1 MPKAKLGN
9 NEMPKEKKDKKGNY
23 KILPVRPSADF
34 GKIDRPLPAPL
45 ESMFKKNGAVL
56 CVMSPPGSGKSN
68 FLSSLLLQENL
79 LKDFFDG
86 GLYVISPT
94 IHNDVTSRFLKQYAD
109 FVSDEYSEEM
119 MQEIFKNIMS
129 VPKEDREYCCI
140 VLDDCMGSLKMNTF
154 CSKMASCC
162 RHLKSLQIYSTQSVK
177 SLPPNLRSNISHTI
191 TFYQPS
197 NKQLN
202 DIIELHSCFGGEK
215 VFKEKYKEACGIKY
229 GFLLSDFRDMKL
241 YKWGADRPEPIEIY
255 SRYNDDGTINMDD
268 GSNSG
273 EMNKGEIKGD

>member
-1 MPKAKLGN
+1 MPLGN
-9 NEMPKEKKDKKGNY
+9 NERPKEKKDKKTGNY
-23 KILPVRPSADF
+23 KILPVRPSQDF
-34 GKIDRPLPAPL
+34 GEIDRELPVPLQ
-45 ESMFKKNGAVL
+45 SMFKKNGAVL
-56 CVMSPPGSGKSN
+56 AIMSPPGSGKSN
-68 FLSSLLLQENL
+68 FLSSLLMQDNL
-79 LKDFFDG
+79 LKDFFHG

-94 IHNDVTSRFLKQYAD
+94 IHNDITSRFLKEYAD

-119 MQEIFKNIMS
+119 IQEIFKNIMS
-129 VPKEDREYCCI
+129 VPKEDREFCCI

-154 CSKMASCC
+154 CSKMSSCC
-162 RHLKSLQIYSTQSVK
+162 RHLKSLQVYSTQSVK

-202 DIIELHSCFGGEK
+202 DIVELHSCFGGEK
-215 VFKEKYKEACGIKY
+215 VFLEKYKEACGIKY

-255 SRYNDDGTINMDD
+255 SRYNEDGTINMDEA
-268 GSNSG
+268 G
-273 EMNKGEIKGD
+273 ELNKGNITGD

>member
-1 MPKAKLGN
+1 MSRKNIGSK
-9 NEMPKEKKDKKGNY
+9 EMPKEKKDKKGNY
-23 KILPVRPSADF
+23 KILPVRPSEDF
-34 GKIDRPLPAPL
+34 GKIDRELPVPLQ
-45 ESMFKKNGAVL
+45 SMFKKNGAVL
-56 CVMSPPGSGKSN
+56 GIMSPPGSGKSN

-79 LKDFFDG
+79 LKDFFNG

-94 IHNDVTSRFLKQYAD
+94 IHNDLTSRFLKEYAD

-119 MQEIFKNIMS
+119 MEEIFKNIMA

-162 RHLKSLQIYSTQSVK
+162 RHMKSLQVYSTQSVK

-202 DIIELHSCFGGEK
+202 DIVELHSCFGGEK
-215 VFKEKYKEACGIKY
+215 VFLEKYKEACGVKY

-241 YKWGADRPEPIEIY
+241 YKWGADRPEPIEIF
-255 SRYNDDGTINMDD
+255 SRYNDDGTINMDT
-268 GSNSG
+268 G
-273 EMNKGEIKGD
+273 EGNKGLVSGD

>member
-1 MPKAKLGN
+1 MSLKTIGSK
-9 NEMPKEKKDKKGNY
+9 EMHKEKKDKKGNY
-23 KILPVRPSADF
+23 KILPVRPSEDF
-34 GKIDRPLPAPL
+34 GKIDRELPAPL
-45 ESMFKKNGAVL
+45 QSMFKKNGAVL
-56 CVMSPPGSGKSN
+56 GIMSPPGSGKSN

-79 LKDFFDG
+79 LKDFFNG

-94 IHNDVTSRFLKQYAD
+94 IHNDLTSRFLKEYAD

-119 MQEIFKNIMS
+119 MEEIFKNIMS

-202 DIIELHSCFGGEK
+202 DIVELHSCFGGEK
-215 VFKEKYKEACGIKY
+215 VFLEKYKEACGVKY
-229 GFLLSDFRDMKL
+229 GFLLSDFRDMTL

-255 SRYNDDGTINMDD
+255 SRYNDDGTINMDT
-268 GSNSG
+268 G
-273 EMNKGEIKGD
+273 EANKGLVSGD

>member
-1 MPKAKLGN
+1 MSRKTIGSK
-9 NEMPKEKKDKKGNY
+9 EMPKEKKDKKGNY
-23 KILPVRPSADF
+23 KILPVRPSEDF
-34 GKIDRPLPAPL
+34 GKIDRELPAPL
-45 ESMFKKNGAVL
+45 QSMFKKNGAVL
-56 CVMSPPGSGKSN
+56 GIMSPPGSGKSN

-79 LKDFFDG
+79 LKDFFNG

-94 IHNDVTSRFLKQYAD
+94 IHNDLTSRFLKEYAD

-119 MQEIFKNIMS
+119 MEEIFKNIMA

-162 RHLKSLQIYSTQSVK
+162 RHMKSLQVYSTQSVK

-202 DIIELHSCFGGEK
+202 DIVELHSCFGGEK
-215 VFKEKYKEACGIKY
+215 VFLEKYKEACGVKY

-241 YKWGADRPEPIEIY
+241 YKWGADRPEPIEIF
-255 SRYNDDGTINMDD
+255 SRYNEDGTINMDT
-268 GSNSG
+268 G
-273 EMNKGEIKGD
+273 ESNKGLVSGD